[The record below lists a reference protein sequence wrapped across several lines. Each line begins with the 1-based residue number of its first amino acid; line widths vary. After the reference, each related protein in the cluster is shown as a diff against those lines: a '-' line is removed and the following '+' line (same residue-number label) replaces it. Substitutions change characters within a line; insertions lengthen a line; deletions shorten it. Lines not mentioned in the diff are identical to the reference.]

1 MLRSSISFF
10 RSWGVEPHERKFP
23 LLPRTVYA
31 TLMHGDRMKLMLQYL
46 RKYRLISILAPLFKM
61 AEALLELF
69 VPVVVKNIIDVGIA
83 GGDTAYIVKCAGLLA
98 LLALVGLS
106 FSVTAQYFSA
116 RAAVGFSADLRADL
130 FGHVAEFSYAKIDR
144 MGASA
149 LLTRLTSD
157 TDLAQNGVNLTL
169 RLLLRSPF
177 VVFGAVIMSFTVD
190 AKSAAVSAV
199 AVPVLGLVI
208 VGVMAA
214 TMPLY
219 KRVQEKLDGVLGHV
233 RENLSGVRVIRAFS
247 KERAQTEEF
256 AEKNDSLFSVS
267 FFAGKISS
275 LLNPVTYI
283 LINLATVLLIYT
295 GALRVNGGALSQ
307 GAVVALY
314 NYMAQI
320 LVELIKLVNLVVTIS
335 RALAGAKRIE
345 AVLAEGTD
353 MTYPAPGAQPDFTAP
368 AVEFAGVTL
377 CYGDNADASLSDVS
391 FSASGGSLGVI
402 GATGAGKSSLID
414 LIPRFY
420 DVTAGEVRLF
430 GHNVK
435 DYAAATLQSLVAVVP
450 QKAVLFSGTLR
461 DNLRWGNDNASDDE
475 MFAALQ
481 TAQAYDFIAA
491 KGEGLDL
498 MIEQGGRNLSGGQK
512 QRLTVARALMK
523 RAPILILDDSYS
535 ALDAATEKAM
545 REALRAAGARLIV
558 TVSQRTGSVAGCD
571 EILVLEDGALTARGD
586 HETLL
591 GSSPAYAFIAA
602 CEEGGEGV
610 A

>member
-1 MLRSSISFF
+1 MR
-10 RSWGVEPHERKFP
+10 
-23 LLPRTVYA
+23 
-31 TLMHGDRMKLMLQYL
+31 LMIRYL
-46 RKYRLISILAPLFKM
+46 KKYRLISILAPLFKM

-69 VPVVVKNIIDVGIA
+69 VPVVVKNVIDVGIA
-83 GGDTAYIVKCAGLLA
+83 GKDTSYIVKCAALLV
-98 LLALVGLS
+98 LLALVGLA
-106 FSVTAQYFSA
+106 FSITAQYFSA
-116 RAAVGFSADLRADL
+116 RAAVGFSADLREDL
-130 FGHVAEFSYAKIDR
+130 FRHVSGFSYSKIDR

-190 AKSAAVSAV
+190 AKSALISAG

-208 VGVMAA
+208 VGVMLF

-219 KRVQEKLDGVLGHV
+219 KRVQEKLDGVLGHT

-247 KERAQTEEF
+247 KEQAQIGGF
-256 AEKNDSLFSVS
+256 AEKTGALFSVS

-283 LINLATVLLIYT
+283 LINFATILLIYT
-295 GALRVNGGALSQ
+295 GALRVDRGLLTQ

-320 LVELIKLVNLVVTIS
+320 LVELIKLVNLVVTVS

-345 AVLAEGTD
+345 SVLAEQTD
-353 MTYPAPGAQPDFTAP
+353 MAYPAAGAQPDFTAP
-368 AVEFAGVTL
+368 AVEFV
-377 CYGDNADASLSDVS
+377 NADLRYGENADLSLRGVS
-391 FSASGGSLGVI
+391 FTARGGSLGVI

-420 DVTAGEVRLF
+420 DVSAGEVRLF

-435 DYAAATLQSLVAVVP
+435 AYSAETLQRLVAVVP

-461 DNLRWGNDNASDDE
+461 DNLKWGDPNASDE
-475 MFAALQ
+475 ALWSALEK
-481 TAQAYDFIAA
+481 AQALDFVTA

-498 MIEQGGRNLSGGQK
+498 MIEQGGRNLSGGQR
-512 QRLTVARALMK
+512 QRLTVARALVK
-523 RAPILILDDSYS
+523 NAPILILDDSYS
-535 ALDAATEKAM
+535 ALDTATEKAM
-545 REALRAAGARLIV
+545 RAALQNTGARLII

-571 EILVLEDGALTARGD
+571 RILVLEDGALTAAGT
-586 HETLL
+586 HASLL
-591 GSSPAYAFIAA
+591 EESPAYAFIHS
-602 CEEGGEGV
+602 CEEGGAGV

>member
-1 MLRSSISFF
+1 MRLMF
-10 RSWGVEPHERKFP
+10 R
-23 LLPRTVYA
+23 
-31 TLMHGDRMKLMLQYL
+31 YL
-46 RKYRLISILAPLFKM
+46 KKYRLISILAPLFKM

-83 GGDTAYIVKCAGLLA
+83 GKDTSYIVKCAALLVLLA
-98 LLALVGLS
+98 LIGLA
-106 FSVTAQYFSA
+106 FSITAQYFSA
-116 RAAVGFSADLRADL
+116 RAAVGFSADLREDL
-130 FGHVAEFSYAKIDR
+130 FRHVSGFSYNKIDR

-190 AKSAAVSAV
+190 AKTALISAG

-208 VGVMAA
+208 VGVMLF

-219 KRVQEKLDGVLGHV
+219 KRVQEKLDGVLGHT

-247 KERAQTEEF
+247 KEQAQTDEF
-256 AEKNDSLFSVS
+256 AEKTGALFSVS

-283 LINLATVLLIYT
+283 LINFATILLIYT
-295 GALRVNGGALSQ
+295 GALRVDRGLLTQ

-320 LVELIKLVNLVVTIS
+320 LVELIKLVNLVVTVS

-345 AVLAEGTD
+345 SVLAENADLSLRGVS
-353 MTYPAPGAQPDFTAP
+353 FTAR
-368 AVEFAGVTL
+368 
-377 CYGDNADASLSDVS
+377 
-391 FSASGGSLGVI
+391 GGSLGVI

-420 DVTAGEVRLF
+420 DVSAGEVRLF

-435 DYAAATLQSLVAVVP
+435 AYSAETLQRLVAVVP

-461 DNLRWGNDNASDDE
+461 DNLKWGDPNASDE
-475 MFAALQ
+475 ALWSALEK
-481 TAQAYDFIAA
+481 AQALDFVTA
-491 KGEGLDL
+491 KGEGLDF
-498 MIEQGGRNLSGGQK
+498 MIEQGGRNLSGGQR
-512 QRLTVARALMK
+512 QRLTVARALVK
-523 RAPILILDDSYS
+523 NAPVLILDDSYS
-535 ALDAATEKAM
+535 ALDTATEKAM
-545 REALRAAGARLIV
+545 RAALQNTGARLII

-571 EILVLEDGALTARGD
+571 HILVLEDGALTAAGT
-586 HETLL
+586 HASLL
-591 GSSPAYAFIAA
+591 EESPAYAFIHS
-602 CEEGGEGV
+602 CEEGGAGV

>member
-1 MLRSSISFF
+1 M
-10 RSWGVEPHERKFP
+10 
-23 LLPRTVYA
+23 
-31 TLMHGDRMKLMLQYL
+31 
-46 RKYRLISILAPLFKM
+46 
-61 AEALLELF
+61 
-69 VPVVVKNIIDVGIA
+69 
-83 GGDTAYIVKCAGLLA
+83 
-98 LLALVGLS
+98 
-106 FSVTAQYFSA
+106 
-116 RAAVGFSADLRADL
+116 
-130 FGHVAEFSYAKIDR
+130 
-144 MGASA
+144 
-149 LLTRLTSD
+149 
-157 TDLAQNGVNLTL
+157 
-169 RLLLRSPF
+169 
-177 VVFGAVIMSFTVD
+177 
-190 AKSAAVSAV
+190 
-199 AVPVLGLVI
+199 
-208 VGVMAA
+208 
-214 TMPLY
+214 
-219 KRVQEKLDGVLGHV
+219 
-233 RENLSGVRVIRAFS
+233 
-247 KERAQTEEF
+247 
-256 AEKNDSLFSVS
+256 
-267 FFAGKISS
+267 
-275 LLNPVTYI
+275 
-283 LINLATVLLIYT
+283 
-295 GALRVNGGALSQ
+295 
-307 GAVVALY
+307 
-314 NYMAQI
+314 
-320 LVELIKLVNLVVTIS
+320 
-335 RALAGAKRIE
+335 
-345 AVLAEGTD
+345 
-353 MTYPAPGAQPDFTAP
+353 
-368 AVEFAGVTL
+368 
-377 CYGDNADASLSDVS
+377 
-391 FSASGGSLGVI
+391 
-402 GATGAGKSSLID
+402 
-414 LIPRFY
+414 
-420 DVTAGEVRLF
+420 RLF

>member
-1 MLRSSISFF
+1 
-10 RSWGVEPHERKFP
+10 
-23 LLPRTVYA
+23 
-31 TLMHGDRMKLMLQYL
+31 MKLMVTYL
-46 RKYRLISILAPLFKM
+46 KKYRLISVLAPLFKM
-61 AEALLELF
+61 AEALLELL
-69 VPVVVKNIIDVGIA
+69 VPLVVRNIIDVGIVNA
-83 GGDTAYIVKCAGLLA
+83 DTSYIVRCTVQLAVMA
-98 LLALVGLS
+98 LLGLA

-130 FGHVAEFSYAKIDR
+130 FRHIASFSYADIDK

-190 AKSAAVSAV
+190 VKSALIPAV

-208 VGVMAA
+208 AGVMLF

-219 KRVQEKLDGVLGHV
+219 KKVQEKLDSVLGHV
-233 RENLSGVRVIRAFS
+233 REALSGVRVIRAFS
-247 KERAQTEEF
+247 KEQAHAAAF
-256 AEKNDSLFSVS
+256 AEKNDTLFSVS

-283 LINLATVLLIYT
+283 LINIATVVLIYT
-295 GALRVNGGALSQ
+295 GALRVQSGLLTQ
-307 GAVVALY
+307 GTVVALY

-345 AVLAEGTD
+345 TVLAEETD
-353 MTYPAPGAQPDFTAP
+353 MTYPAGGAQPDFSAP
-368 AVEFAGVTL
+368 AVEFVHADL
-377 CYGDNADASLSDVS
+377 KYGENADLSLRDVS
-391 FSASGGSLGVI
+391 FTAAGGSLGVI
-402 GATGAGKSSLID
+402 GATGSGKSSLID

-420 DVTAGEVRLF
+420 DVTSGEIRLF

-435 DYAAATLQSLVAVVP
+435 EYSAETLQRLVAVAP

-461 DNLRWGNDNASDDE
+461 DNLRWGNENASDE
-475 MFAALQ
+475 ELLRALE
-481 TAQAYDFIAA
+481 TAQALSFVNE

-512 QRLTVARALMK
+512 QRLTVARALVK
-523 RAPILILDDSYS
+523 NAPVLILDDSGS
-535 ALDAATEKAM
+535 ALDAATEKAL
-545 REALRAAGARLIV
+545 RAALRAVEAKLVI

-571 EILVLEDGALTARGD
+571 EILVLEDGALTARGR
-586 HETLL
+586 HEALL
-591 GSSPAYAFIAA
+591 SQSPAYAFIYS
-602 CEEGGEGV
+602 CEEGGAGV

>member
-1 MLRSSISFF
+1 ML
-10 RSWGVEPHERKFP
+10 K
-23 LLPRTVYA
+23 
-31 TLMHGDRMKLMLQYL
+31 YL
-46 RKYRLISILAPLFKM
+46 KKYRLISILAPLFKM
-61 AEALLELF
+61 AEALLELM
-69 VPVVVKNIIDVGIA
+69 VPLVVKNIIDRGIA
-83 GGDTAYIVKCAGLLA
+83 AGDTACIAKNAGLLA
-98 LLALVGLS
+98 LLALAGLA

-130 FGHVAEFSYAKIDR
+130 FRHVTGFSYARIDK

-149 LLTRLTSD
+149 LITRLTSD

-199 AVPVLGLVI
+199 AVPVIAVVI
-208 VGVMAA
+208 AAVMLA

-219 KRVQEKLDGVLGHV
+219 KRVQEKLDAVLGHV

-247 KERAQTEEF
+247 NEQAQTEAF
-256 AEKNDSLFSVS
+256 AEKTGGLFSIS
-267 FFAGKISS
+267 FFAGRVSS

-295 GALRVNGGALSQ
+295 GALRVDSGLITQ

-345 AVLAEGTD
+345 TVLAEQTD
-353 MTYPAPGAQPDFTAP
+353 MTYPEPGAQPDFSAP
-368 AVEFAGVTL
+368 AVEFRNVSL
-377 CYGDNADASLSDVS
+377 CYGDNADRSLSDLS
-391 FSASGGSLGVI
+391 FRAAGGSLGVI

-420 DVTAGEVRLF
+420 DATNGEVLLF

-435 DYAAATLQSLVAVVP
+435 EYSAETLQRLVAVAP

-461 DNLRWGNDNASDDE
+461 ENLKWGNPEASDE
-475 MFAALQ
+475 ELMRALEA
-481 TAQAYDFIAA
+481 AQAADFVAA

-498 MIEQGGRNLSGGQK
+498 KIEQGGRNLSGGQK
-512 QRLTVARALMK
+512 QRITVARALVK
-523 RAPILILDDSYS
+523 QAPVLVLDDSAS
-535 ALDAATEKAM
+535 ALDTATEKAL
-545 REALRAAGARLIV
+545 REALQNESARLII
-558 TVSQRTGSVAGCD
+558 TVSQRTGSVARCD
-571 EILVLEDGALTARGD
+571 EVLMLEEGALTAKGD

-591 GSSPAYAFIAA
+591 RACPAYAFIAE
-602 CEEGGEGV
+602 CEKGGEGV
-610 A
+610 G

>member
-1 MLRSSISFF
+1 
-10 RSWGVEPHERKFP
+10 
-23 LLPRTVYA
+23 
-31 TLMHGDRMKLMLQYL
+31 MKLMLQYL
-46 RKYRLISILAPLFKM
+46 KKYRLISVLAPLFKM
-61 AEALLELF
+61 AEALLELL
-69 VPVVVKNIIDVGIA
+69 VPLVVKNIIDTGIA
-83 GGDTAYIVKCAGLLA
+83 QGDTGYIARCAGLLA
-98 LLALVGLS
+98 LLALAGLA

-130 FGHVAEFSYAKIDR
+130 FRHVTGFSYAKIDR

-199 AVPVLGLVI
+199 AVPVIGAVI
-208 VGVMAA
+208 AAVMLAA
-214 TMPLY
+214 MPLY
-219 KRVQEKLDGVLGHV
+219 KRVQEKLDGVLGAV

-247 KERAQTEEF
+247 KEQSQTAEF
-256 AEKNDSLFSVS
+256 EKKTGALFSVS

-275 LLNPVTYI
+275 LLNPATYI
-283 LINLATVLLIYT
+283 LINLATVLLIWT
-295 GALRVNGGALSQ
+295 GALRVNAGALTQ

-320 LVELIKLVNLVVTIS
+320 LVELIKLVNLAVTVS

-345 AVLAEGTD
+345 AVLAEQTD
-353 MTYPAPGAQPDFTAP
+353 MTYPEIGAQPDFAAP
-368 AVEFAGVTL
+368 ALAFENVSL
-377 CYGDNADASLSDVS
+377 CYGDNADRSLSDLGFAV
-391 FSASGGSLGVI
+391 SGGSLGVI
-402 GATGAGKSSLID
+402 GATGSGKTSLVN

-420 DVTAGEVRLF
+420 DVSAGSVRLF

-435 DYAAATLQSLVAVVP
+435 EYSAETLQELVAVVP

-461 DNLRWGNDNASDDE
+461 ENLKWGCADASDE
-475 MFAALQ
+475 ELMAALAA
-481 TAQAYDFIAA
+481 AQALDFVLA

-498 MIEQGGRNLSGGQK
+498 RIEQGGRNLSGGQK
-512 QRLTVARALMK
+512 QRLTIARALVK
-523 RAPILILDDSYS
+523 KAPILILDDSYS

-545 REALRAAGARLIV
+545 RTALRDTGARLTV
-558 TVSQRTGSVAGCD
+558 TVSQRTGSVANCD

-591 GSSPAYAFIAA
+591 RGSPAYAFIAK
-602 CEEGGEGV
+602 CEEGGDGV

>member
-10 RSWGVEPHERKFP
+10 RSWGVETHERKFP
-23 LLPRTVYA
+23 LLPRPVYA
-31 TLMHGDRMKLMLQYL
+31 TLKHGDRMKLMLQYL
-46 RKYRLISILAPLFKM
+46 KKYRLISILAPLFKM

-83 GGDTAYIVKCAGLLA
+83 GGDTAYIVKCALLLA

-130 FGHVAEFSYAKIDR
+130 FGHVAGFSYAKIDR

-247 KERAQTEEF
+247 KERAQIGEF

-420 DVTAGEVRLF
+420 DVTSGEVRLF

-435 DYAAATLQSLVAVVP
+435 DYAAATLQNLVAVVP

-461 DNLRWGNDNASDDE
+461 DNLRWGNENASDDE
-475 MFAALQ
+475 MLAALQ
-481 TAQAYDFIAA
+481 TAQAYDFVAA

>member
-1 MLRSSISFF
+1 MR
-10 RSWGVEPHERKFP
+10 
-23 LLPRTVYA
+23 
-31 TLMHGDRMKLMLQYL
+31 LMIRYL
-46 RKYRLISILAPLFKM
+46 KKYRLISILAPLFKM

-69 VPVVVKNIIDVGIA
+69 VPVVVKNIIDTGIA
-83 GGDTAYIVKCAGLLA
+83 GRDTAYIARSAGLLA
-98 LLALVGLS
+98 LLALAGLA

-130 FGHVAEFSYAKIDR
+130 FRHIAGFSYGKIDQ

-190 AKSAAVSAV
+190 AKSALISAC

-208 VGVMAA
+208 AGVMFF

-219 KRVQEKLDGVLGHV
+219 KKVQEKLDAVLGQT
-233 RENLSGVRVIRAFS
+233 RETLSGARVIRAFS
-247 KERAQTEEF
+247 KEDAQNRAF
-256 AEKNDSLFSVS
+256 AEKSGALFSAS

-283 LINLATVLLIYT
+283 LINFAAVALIYT
-295 GALRVNGGALSQ
+295 GALRVQRGALTQ

-320 LVELIKLVNLVVTIS
+320 LVELIKLVNLVVTVS

-345 AVLAEGTD
+345 AVLAEQTD
-353 MTYPAPGAQPDFTAP
+353 MTYPDTGAQPDFNAP
-368 AVEFAGVTL
+368 ALEFKGADL
-377 CYGDNADASLSDVS
+377 RYGENAELSLRGVS
-391 FSASGGSLGVI
+391 FTADGGSLGVI
-402 GATGAGKSSLID
+402 GATGAGKSNLVN

-435 DYAAATLQSLVAVVP
+435 EYSAAALQRLVAVAP
-450 QKAVLFSGTLR
+450 QKAALFSGTLR
-461 DNLRWGNDNASDDE
+461 ENLKWGDENAPDE
-475 MFAALQ
+475 ALYEALKK
-481 TAQAYDFIAA
+481 AQALDFVNE
-491 KGEGLDL
+491 KGMGLDL
-498 MIEQGGRNLSGGQK
+498 PIEQNGRNLSGGQR
-512 QRLTVARALMK
+512 QRIAVARALVK
-523 RAPILILDDSYS
+523 NAPILILDDSYS

-545 REALRAAGARLIV
+545 RAALRTTGAALTV

-571 EILVLEDGALTARGD
+571 RILVLEDGAVTAVGD
-586 HETLL
+586 HASLL
-591 GSSPAYAFIAA
+591 RESPAYAFIYR
-602 CEEGGEGV
+602 CEEGGNRVG
-610 A
+610 

>member
-1 MLRSSISFF
+1 MR
-10 RSWGVEPHERKFP
+10 
-23 LLPRTVYA
+23 
-31 TLMHGDRMKLMLQYL
+31 LMIRYL
-46 RKYRLISILAPLFKM
+46 KKYRLISILAPLFKM

-69 VPVVVKNIIDVGIA
+69 VPVVVKNVIDVGIA
-83 GGDTAYIVKCAGLLA
+83 GKDTSYIVKCAALLV
-98 LLALVGLS
+98 LLALVGLA
-106 FSVTAQYFSA
+106 FSITAQYFSA
-116 RAAVGFSADLRADL
+116 RAAVGFSADLREDL
-130 FGHVAEFSYAKIDR
+130 FRHVSGFSYSKIDR

-190 AKSAAVSAV
+190 AKSALIYAG

-208 VGVMAA
+208 VGVMLF

-219 KRVQEKLDGVLGHV
+219 KRVQEKLDGVLGHT

-247 KERAQTEEF
+247 KEQAQIGGF
-256 AEKNDSLFSVS
+256 AEKTGALFSVS

-283 LINLATVLLIYT
+283 LINFATILLIYT
-295 GALRVNGGALSQ
+295 GALRVDRGLLTQ

-320 LVELIKLVNLVVTIS
+320 LVELIKLVNLVVTVS

-345 AVLAEGTD
+345 SVLAEQTD
-353 MTYPAPGAQPDFTAP
+353 MEYPAAGAQPDFTAP
-368 AVEFAGVTL
+368 AVEFA
-377 CYGDNADASLSDVS
+377 NADLRYGENADLSLRGVS
-391 FSASGGSLGVI
+391 FTARSGSLGVI

-420 DVTAGEVRLF
+420 DVSAGEVRLF
-430 GHNVK
+430 GRNVK
-435 DYAAATLQSLVAVVP
+435 DYSAETLQRLVSVVP

-461 DNLRWGNDNASDDE
+461 DNLKWGDPNASDE
-475 MFAALQ
+475 ALWSALEK
-481 TAQAYDFIAA
+481 AQALDFVTA

-498 MIEQGGRNLSGGQK
+498 MIEQGGRNLSGGQR
-512 QRLTVARALMK
+512 QRLTVARALVK
-523 RAPILILDDSYS
+523 NAPVLILDDSYS
-535 ALDAATEKAM
+535 ALDTATEKAM
-545 REALRAAGARLIV
+545 RAALQNTGARLII

-571 EILVLEDGALTARGD
+571 RILVLEDGALTAAGT
-586 HETLL
+586 HASLL
-591 GSSPAYAFIAA
+591 EESPAYAFIHS
-602 CEEGGEGV
+602 CEEGGAGV